1 MVELKEK
8 VAHLERNKRNKIN
21 YLKSR
26 MPLAGKATAIVQ
38 DATETVK
45 SKLEQQSIE
54 INALE
59 D

>member
-21 YLKSR
+21 YLNSR
-26 MPLAGKATAIVQ
+26 MLPAGKATATVQ
-38 DATETVK
+38 DATEKVK

-54 INALE
+54 MNALE